1 MERRCTNPH
10 ERTIFECD
18 GRTGRVKQCIVG
30 KTSKQPFYVVCWG
43 TSTKEEMVDEVTLQ
57 TYSKREEPAA
67 EAAAANPT
75 KEETAAGAAAD
86 LVKRSA
92 GNVVGWGDDRP
103 RPKPSGGQYPV
114 EGGPE
119 RPWRDP
125 VATAGIM
132 PDRDT
137 EPWRFRTV
145 AGKERW
151 RYKKQGPQAGGDWS
165 PPGPQTAQNYW
176 LARKRDARLARRVEE
191 DERDPRGAPGR
202 EARRQEMRIVQDA
215 SCAKKK
221 STYREARS

>member
-1 MERRCTNPH
+1 MEAASSSGPGQKEASAQTAPIRIVKFELAAEAAEAGDGNKDESGEEVYNPH

-30 KTSKQPFYVVCWG
+30 KTSKQPFYVVCGG

-119 RPWRDP
+119 RPWRVP

-145 AGKERW
+145 GGKERW

-165 PPGPQTAQNYW
+165 PPAE
-176 LARKRDARLARRVEE
+176 KR
-191 DERDPRGAPGR
+191 RGTRA
-202 EARRQEMRIVQDA
+202 
-215 SCAKKK
+215 
-221 STYREARS
+221 